1 MGQATRK
8 ICFGMAGLLPAYAF
22 ENQFEFGSPTRSLV
36 FQNTGWTLFNRLR
49 LQSRAHLLRLV
60 INSWAIWGLSF
71 SQRLNEVYMLFQRVN
86 SNTSYFE
93 IFNYVCYSCMELC
106 L

>member
-49 LQSRAHLLRLV
+49 LQSRARLLRLV
-60 INSWAIWGLSF
+60 INSWLK
-71 SQRLNEVYMLFQRVN
+71 FQP
-86 SNTSYFE
+86 TT
-93 IFNYVCYSCMELC
+93 
-106 L
+106 